1 MKKYISTYRGRK
13 RCLFVN
19 VSEASFKLINGYK
32 LNKIYKPIIYS
43 KETSLRDINEYI
55 TKLNIKTIIIDNTR
69 VNHLSENDI
78 VTLSTLKIKGFEV
91 LDVQHFYEMLNR
103 RVSLVKFNPHEY
115 HVDDIFSIG
124 INRRQAFAKRIIDLL
139 VAIFCLPFAL
149 PLVLIGAIFTKLSS
163 KGNVFFTQERI
174 GENSN
179 PFIIY
184 KIRTMSDILLNDGS
198 VEKRITKVGKFL
210 RLTKIDELPQ
220 LANIFKGEMSLIGPR
235 PERYEYVEEAVNE
248 NAFFNLRHLIKP
260 GLTGWAQ
267 VHLPKATPKDNLK
280 KLEFDLYYIKHY
292 SVLLD
297 CEIILRTIR
306 IVLTMN
312 SN

>member
-1 MKKYISTYRGRK
+1 MKKYIDKYKNKR

-32 LNKIYKPIIYS
+32 LNKLYKPIVYS
-43 KETSLRDINEYI
+43 NENSLRGINEYV
-55 TKLNIKTIIIDNTR
+55 TKLNIKTVIIDNTK
-69 VNHLSENDI
+69 VNHLSEADI
-78 VTLSTLKIKGFEV
+78 MTLSTLKIKGFEV
-91 LDVQHFYEMLNR
+91 LDVQHFYEILNR
-103 RVSLVKFNPHEY
+103 RVSLVKFNPNEY

-124 INRRQAFAKRIIDLL
+124 INPTQTIAKRIIDLV
-139 VAIFCLPFAL
+139 VAVLCMPFAL
-149 PLVLIGAIFTKLSS
+149 PLVLIGTVLTKLTS

-179 PFIIY
+179 PFTIY
-184 KIRTMSDILLNDGS
+184 KIRTMTDIVHHDGS
-198 VEKRITKVGKFL
+198 IEKRITLVGKFL

-220 LANIFKGEMSLIGPR
+220 LANVFKGQMSLIGPR
-235 PERYEYVEEAVNE
+235 PERYEYVKEAVNE

-297 CEIILRTIR
+297 FEIILRTVR

>member
-1 MKKYISTYRGRK
+1 MKKYIDRYRNKK

-32 LNKIYKPIIYS
+32 LNKLYRPIIYS
-43 KETSLRDINEYI
+43 NETNLRDINEYVK
-55 TKLNIKTIIIDNTR
+55 KLNIKTVIIDNTR
-69 VNHLSENDI
+69 VNHLSEKDI
-78 VTLSTLKIKGFEV
+78 VTLSTLKIDGFEV
-91 LDVQHFYEMLNR
+91 LDVQHFYEILNR
-103 RVSLVKFNPHEY
+103 RVSLIKFNPNEY

-124 INRRQAFAKRIIDLL
+124 INPRQAIAKRIIDLL
-139 VAIFCLPFAL
+139 IAVCCLPIVV
-149 PLVLIGAIFTKLSS
+149 PVLLFGIILTKLSS
-163 KGNVFFTQERI
+163 KGDVFFTQERV
-174 GENSN
+174 GENSKQ
-179 PFIIY
+179 FTIY
-184 KIRTMSDILLNDGS
+184 KIRTMADIIHSDGS
-198 VEKRITKVGKFL
+198 IEKRITKIGKFL

-220 LANIFKGEMSLIGPR
+220 LVNILKGQMSLIGPR
-235 PERYEYVEEAVNE
+235 PERYEYVQEAVNE

-297 CEIILRTIR
+297 FEIILRTIR